1 MTTETAYRALQEEL
15 AVIEE
20 ATGLYL
26 ADEAIDAQ
34 NVEMD
39 VNAPLYWDAMISAAR
54 DAAGFR
60 AAEAGRDVN
69 SLIGRVIY

>member
-1 MTTETAYRALQEEL
+1 MTTGTAYRALQDEL
-15 AVIEE
+15 AVIEK

-26 ADEAIDAQ
+26 ADEAIDAE
-34 NVEMD
+34 NVAIN
-39 VNAPLYWDAMISAAR
+39 VNAPGYWEAMISAAR